1 MQEAGC
7 LTMPEEVESE
17 EDRRSRLR
25 RLQDLMTALEGLRDD
40 EIPPLPIL
48 FRLSELGVKDP
59 ASQKPPVLSRR
70 VLAIHR
76 LYQER
81 LPEERRVE
89 LRRGG
94 DKPMPDVPE
103 DEAGTG

>member
-1 MQEAGC
+1 MPRRPGSRSSRRQLRTRSLPPVGHLQDVRRRPAVDAQGEAGGAQARRRAG
-7 LTMPEEVESE
+7 EEERV
-17 EDRRSRLR
+17 RRD
-25 RLQDLMTALEGLRDD
+25 Q
-40 EIPPLPIL
+40 
-48 FRLSELGVKDP
+48 
-59 ASQKPPVLSRR
+59 
-70 VLAIHR
+70 
-76 LYQER
+76 R